1 MSDPI
6 NNPPKFAVPYLR
18 VSGRG
23 QVLGDGFD
31 RQIETI
37 QKRAEYDN
45 WSLLPEVREEGVTGT
60 KEAVDRP
67 ALSAL
72 LEKLSSSQDC
82 KTIIVER
89 ADRLA
94 RDLIVGE
101 LLLKEC
107 RSLGIRVIEA
117 ESGRDM
123 TADDS
128 DDPTSKLIR
137 QILGA
142 VAEFDKSSIVLKL
155 RKARQRKKA
164 RTNGREG
171 KEGVKPFGALDGEFD
186 TLRRILELQKAGHGA
201 TKIARILNSEN
212 RKPRHGVRWIRQS
225 VHGILK
231 RKG

>member
-164 RTNGREG
+164 RGEGG
-171 KEGVKPFGALDGEFD
+171 KEGVKPFGSLNGEFD
-186 TLRRILELQKAGHGA
+186 TLRRILELHKVGHGA
-201 TKIARILNSEN
+201 TKIAEILNAEH
-212 RKPRHGVRWIRQS
+212 RKPRHGARWIKQS